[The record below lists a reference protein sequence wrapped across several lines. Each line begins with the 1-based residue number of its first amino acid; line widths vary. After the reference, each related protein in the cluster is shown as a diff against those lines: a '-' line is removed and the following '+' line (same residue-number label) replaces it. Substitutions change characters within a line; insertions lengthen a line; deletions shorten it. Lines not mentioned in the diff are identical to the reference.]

1 MPRLGD
7 SLILGPEFNPCC
19 RYTCFYQAIVNLY
32 YTSSVQDQ
40 KDYSLDGTIDLY
52 AFYFAC
58 AYVIEGVALSLQI
71 KNMCKEFLSKVQVI
85 ILAVIVGVFQMASL
99 MIFGITSAYLFTE
112 DWVFG
117 EDLCKLE
124 NCDAHNTLK
133 WEFFGY
139 FVVNLVS
146 MLVQICYLKQVT
158 IKYEAY
164 EQRDTL
170 ITSEDLNS

>member
-1 MPRLGD
+1 M
-7 SLILGPEFNPCC
+7 
-19 RYTCFYQAIVNLY
+19 NLY

-40 KDYSLDGTIDLY
+40 KDYSLDGTVDLY

-58 AYVIEGVALSLQI
+58 AYVIEGIALSLQI
-71 KNMCKEFLSKVQVI
+71 KNMCNEFLSKIQVI

-112 DWVFG
+112 DWVYG

-133 WEFFGY
+133 WEFLGY
-139 FVVNLVS
+139 FVVSLVS

-158 IKYEAY
+158 MKYEVY